1 MISPKVVVKNKYTP
15 SYNNLNFHY
24 RTKQAVYNST
34 MNMFDYFADIK
45 KKAFFMLDY
54 FSGKIGK
61 DEEMNIMFENGEYAT
76 KQEIELRKKQYE
88 KYVENSNVYK
98 LIISFPEGFLEQSVN
113 IPNFEK
119 KMAKEIIPEF
129 LKKCGFVDIKKMS
142 YQFALHTNTDN
153 LHFHLSFAEKQPNFK
168 SYGKIGYRKK
178 GKLTQEEL
186 RYFKNLVL
194 HHINREKILTPLIK
208 YANEEI
214 EDLKKY
220 FNPNEKNYLLNDKD
234 NILLEEKIYKLGCLL
249 DKYKNSNKKIKF
261 NSIKDKEIIDLTK
274 EIKRDL
280 FMRKDSNLKEE
291 YKLFKDTLNQINNYF
306 NDLSKEN
313 HFDTIDKTLSINKE
327 KYLNNYILNAIVNHA
342 NSKYRNKDIKE
353 EELIHEIVYKEYKK
367 MNSKTRHNILTNFL
381 SNINKTLRFS
391 NQYQIKQAVRNIND
405 ELEEAEKE
413 FDKLFQEKNHSIRI

>member
-249 DKYKNSNKKIKF
+249 DKYRNSNKKIKF

-353 EELIHEIVYKEYKK
+353 EELIHEIVYKDYKK
-367 MNSKTRHNILTNFL
+367 MKNKTRYIILTNFL
-381 SNINKTLRFS
+381 SNTNKSLRFS

-413 FDKLFQEKNHSIRI
+413 FDKLFQEENHSIRI